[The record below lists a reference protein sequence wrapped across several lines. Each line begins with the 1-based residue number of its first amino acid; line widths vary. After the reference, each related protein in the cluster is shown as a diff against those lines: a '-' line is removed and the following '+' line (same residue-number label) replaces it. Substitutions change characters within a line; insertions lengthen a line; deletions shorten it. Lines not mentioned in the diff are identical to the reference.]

1 MGNEKPTYVDFDH
14 KNYKWKPNIDYRENP
29 HLYEIGRGQ
38 QGVLICEPYKSEL
51 HPLWR
56 FKTPEEAQL
65 SALQI
70 INKFF
75 QYLEEDDFVGADM
88 AKKYLHMGFTR
99 SRRYYNHS
107 SGKKW
112 TKEESICHYSGL
124 PSTKSYKWKVLPY
137 DRTEERFL
145 ESSEIFQSYWKMARE
160 DTKYL
165 KMKKK
170 FKKMKKTL
178 DSVLNYS

>member
-1 MGNEKPTYVDFDH
+1 MKQPSYVGFKSKEYH
-14 KNYKWKPNIDYRENP
+14 WKPNIDYRENP

-51 HPLWR
+51 YPLWK
-56 FKTPEEAQL
+56 FKTPEIAQY

-75 QYLEEDDFVGADM
+75 SYLEQGDFVGADM

-99 SRRYYNHS
+99 SRRYFNHS

-112 TKEESICHYSGL
+112 VYDKG
-124 PSTKSYKWKVLPY
+124 WKVLPF
-137 DRTEERFL
+137 DRTETRFF
-145 ESSEIFQSYWKMARE
+145 EAGDIFKSYWKIARE
-160 DTKYL
+160 DTRYL
-165 KMKKK
+165 KLKKK
-170 FKKMKKTL
+170 FKKSKK
-178 DSVLNYS
+178 NA

>member
-1 MGNEKPTYVDFDH
+1 MGIEKPTYIDFDH

-29 HLYEIGRGQ
+29 NLYEIGRGQ
-38 QGVLICEPYKSEL
+38 QGVLTCEPYKSEL

-107 SGKKW
+107 SGTKW
-112 TKEESICHYSGL
+112 TKENGE
-124 PSTKSYKWKVLPY
+124 WEVLPF
-137 DRTEERFL
+137 DRTETRFL
-145 ESSEIFQSYWKMARE
+145 ESSEIFQSYWKIARE

-170 FKKMKKTL
+170 FKKMKKKL
-178 DSVLNYS
+178 DIGDYIY

>member
-1 MGNEKPTYVDFDH
+1 MGKKNKLKPTYVDFDH
-14 KNYKWKPNIDYRENP
+14 KNYKWKSDIDYRENP

-38 QGVLICEPYKSEL
+38 QGVLTCEPYKSEL
-51 HPLWR
+51 HPLWK
-56 FKTPEEAQL
+56 FKTPDKAQF

-75 QYLEEDDFVGADM
+75 KYLEDGDFVGADM

-107 SGKKW
+107 SGAKW
-112 TKEESICHYSGL
+112 TQENGE
-124 PSTKSYKWKVLPY
+124 WKVLPF
-137 DRTEERFL
+137 DRNEKRFL
-145 ESSEIFQSYWKMARE
+145 ESSDIFKSYWKIARE
-160 DTKYL
+160 DTRYL

-170 FKKMKKTL
+170 FKKSK
-178 DSVLNYS
+178 NNA